1 MVKVSAIISL
11 YNSLDYVGAC
21 LEDLVSQTLFKKGE
35 LELVVIDSNSPQDEK
50 SVVEQYQSRYP
61 NIRYHRTP
69 ERETLYQA
77 WNTGLSLASG
87 RYVTNAN
94 SDDRHH
100 PQNLEILSHVLDKHG
115 DIDLVYADVFESTI
129 PNQSF
134 ADNQGTARYVYP
146 NYFAAL
152 SLLFYQFGC
161 QPMWRK
167 TIHQRIGFFNGSY
180 KAAGDWEFCIRFS
193 MAGLKALR
201 VPQVLGSFLH
211 RPTSIST
218 QDATST
224 NEQAQLRNHYLTP
237 ENILKAYET
246 EGWAVSGPEDQ
257 ARVFTDFARR
267 ASNLHLPWMPG
278 QTFRDA
284 MASLLGCS
292 SAFEV
297 DLRKSRTAW
306 NLGVALQR
314 ASNPDAAV
322 RYLVKGALSG
332 EIEASHDL
340 KRYVEGESV
349 ELPFVEV

>member
-1 MVKVSAIISL
+1 MMKVSAIVSL
-11 YNSLDYVGAC
+11 YNSLEYVGEC

-35 LELVVIDSNSPQDEK
+35 LELIIIDSNSPQDEK

-61 NIRYHRTP
+61 NIHYHRTS

-77 WNTGLSLASG
+77 WNTGLLLARG
-87 RYVTNAN
+87 KYITNAN

-100 PQNLEILSHVLDKHG
+100 PENLEILSNVLDRHEA
-115 DIDLVYADVFESTI
+115 IDLVYADVFESTI

-134 ADNQGTARYVYP
+134 RDNQGTSRYVYP
-146 NYFAAL
+146 NYFAPL

-161 QPMWRK
+161 QPVWRK
-167 TIHQRIGFFNGSY
+167 ALHEAIGLFNGTY

-193 MAGLKALR
+193 MAGRKALR
-201 VPQVLGSFLH
+201 IPQVLGSFLH

-218 QDATST
+218 QDTTST
-224 NEQAQLRNHYLTP
+224 DEQGALRNQYLTP
-237 ENILKAYET
+237 ENILKAYQT
-246 EGWAVSGPEDQ
+246 EGWSIDGRESQ
-257 ARVFTDFARR
+257 AKVFTDFARL
-267 ASNLHLPWMPG
+267 ASNVQLPWAPG
-278 QTFRDA
+278 QKFRDA

-314 ASNPDAAV
+314 ASNPDAAL
-322 RYLVKGALSG
+322 RYLVQGALSG
-332 EIEASHDL
+332 EIDASQDL
-340 KRYVEGESV
+340 ERYVRGESV